1 MKNNYLLN
9 SNVMAI
15 VACLLWSTAFVGIKI
30 GIQYTPPLQF
40 AGIRFMLSGLMIL
53 PFIPHKKRIVASIK
67 KHWKY
72 MSLLALMQTVIHY
85 ALFYQGVRLIPSSV
99 SAIII
104 GMGPMFVMSVAHFYS
119 DGDKMNRDKMI
130 SVVLGIIGVICVV
143 LGKGGK
149 MAETSYWMTAVGVG
163 LLLLTNLNSGFVNVL
178 VKSKTENMPPLI
190 LTMYTM
196 FMGGVCLFIMGVTTE
211 GFAGFVFPEPYY
223 YSLAWLSFLSAAAF
237 SLWFTVLQR
246 SEVKV
251 SEINIWK
258 FLIPV
263 SGALLS
269 WTILPNESPSILAL
283 IGMGFTAAALIWM
296 NYGSKRSKKVV

>member
-1 MKNNYLLN
+1 MKSNYLLN
-9 SNVMAI
+9 SNFMAI

-40 AGIRFMLSGLMIL
+40 AGIRFMLSGLIIF
-53 PFIPHKKRIVASIK
+53 PFIPHKKRIIPSIK

-85 ALFYQGVRLIPSSV
+85 ALFYQGVRLMPSSV

-104 GMGPMFVMSVAHFYS
+104 GMGPMFVMMVAHFTS
-119 DGDKMNRDKMI
+119 DSDKMTKDKLI
-130 SVVLGIIGVICVV
+130 SVALGIIGVICVV

-149 MAETSYWMTAVGVG
+149 MANTTYLMTVVGVV

-178 VKSKTENMPPLI
+178 VKSKTKSMPPLI

-196 FMGGVCLFIMGVTTE
+196 FVGGVCLFIMGLLTE
-211 GFAGFVFPEPYY
+211 GFAGFVFPKPYY

-246 SEVKV
+246 PEVKV

-269 WTILPNESPSILAL
+269 WTILPDESPSILSL

-296 NYGSKRSKKVV
+296 NFASKRSKKEV